1 MGENITSRFSASS
14 RDTNLYTANPIQEL
28 HEQVLVR
35 LQTTIRPVC
44 VKHARPWSRKDASP
58 IWEPLMFTVPFEE

>member
-1 MGENITSRFSASS
+1 MDLIGPITPAGKNGEKYILSILDEKSK
-14 RDTNLYTANPIQEL
+14 LG
-28 HEQVLVR
+28 V
-35 LQTTIRPVC
+35 